1 MKKILSI
8 LICVLLGVTTIYAA
22 DFTWNPEIKVTVSPH
37 NESTGQGQITLTNT
51 TPSVSVGQ
59 LLSTESIT
67 LSDNPSY
74 TSTGLET
81 VNRNNYK
88 TISADLS
95 ATFTPNLSVAS
106 HAGSYFDGWAN
117 ALDGEVLPTIT
128 IGSIN
133 STAKAK
139 GQRTGWFL
147 NYQYSWT
154 LNGAVTPATVTI
166 YAKFTART
174 YHAKWPKVVIVTK
187 DAAGNVINT
196 EVGGSISV
204 TLKNGNTG
212 TQAGVTGSKTYVYPE
227 TTPAEVFTQTADDR
241 GEWAKASYIWN
252 IVANTKN
259 ENYFV
264 ESLTYN
270 STSIASGTDNANFTD
285 REVGVNEPKQDV
297 ITVVFKQ
304 TFTAHYEGPS
314 IAYASNSATN
324 GSITI
329 GSETPITQVG
339 KTINLKSQQGSVKD
353 LLTYQYTYTAANTDL
368 ATFVGWSL
376 NADGSNVI
384 EASKGQLSY
393 THTFTITAGNYGTAE
408 QPLTTPTLYAV
419 YESFYYRQPVLKFAT
434 GASGFGKIAVTKD
447 GNAPENNSDAWK
459 TEDIEC
465 GTEMYQLATLG
476 LSKRQINYYYHAQP
490 VDGKYFV
497 CFAKDVAGTTVLSEY
512 VNCNILAEISS
523 KDKNNPTT
531 CPDPVYALFRE
542 NTPYYFKGASVGF
555 TENGEKGRITLTGY
569 TVDKD
574 GNIKEEIYQ
583 GESDNAMIDDSE
595 NTYATQL
602 DVRDYKYTYSAEN
615 LYPELTTFK
624 GWSRSPRG
632 GNIISEETSH
642 TETYSSHATTP
653 EGALAPAPLYAV
665 FQSYW
670 YKDATATA
678 VGAGQVVVNDEQT
691 TPEEGWG
698 VNSGTG
704 RLNRAPADNE
714 ALTFT
719 AWYHAKPNFGAYFAG
734 WSLVNDTNSIAEVIT
749 DNPYK
754 KVYNVTAT
762 DDEAPFIP
770 ARLYA
775 IFNSVIQVIQ
785 KDRMIYYV
793 DVNGHKNIN
802 DANVIVN
809 FNKAS
814 TLTATLKDNHDIFQL
829 SDKQQVQKGSSIT
842 LDASAGISHLVLSYI
857 GDDPESHI
865 GKTATITLSS
875 AYKDEDN
882 VLGTAIIDVQ
892 ITIENMPYMSFLPT
906 DGKGAYTINQTSGNG
921 IKFKM
926 EKDATTNCYV
936 DISQEN
942 MATFELN
949 ITEIAAGYS
958 FVGWQMIVDNVAT
971 YFSTNT
977 KCTHTFTQSAY
988 VRPVFTEINNDL
1000 GVFTI
1005 IGDETNHPY
1014 VDLQL
1019 ALDEA
1024 KARYDK
1030 DANTPKSTQVV
1041 VFSNNGEIEGVLKQ
1055 GHYTIPQGVMLL
1067 IPGVGPEPI
1076 QVEKKRGDKT
1086 PSIFGGWINDPF
1098 LMTEEKD
1105 LENGKNKYVYR
1116 EKRNVTISENKTG
1129 DVVLF
1134 TDDYTDVRDGVT
1146 SSQAPYAT
1154 CYRKLIVEDNTTFTV
1169 EDGGCIQLYSVL
1181 ARSGQ
1186 LYDASPYRYGQIEL
1200 GENCRIDVEDGATL
1214 HAFGYITGAPSS
1226 RVTAYDGAEVH
1237 EVFQYSDPRGGKS
1250 VAHLYLFRDK
1260 YKVFPYSQ
1268 YYIQNIEVPLE
1279 IQYGATEYVTTA
1291 ADVLKAFVLMSEF
1304 IIPENGDLAKTGLFR
1319 LGENTSFL
1327 KQYDPHTDRLNIT
1340 IQGKSADASARFGFI
1355 KVEMGDLTPIVGDM
1369 IKEALGGG
1377 FGGNLGAG
1385 FAQGFLDKLKSVNL
1399 DSRDYVLPMNNNMDF
1414 VLDNINVSFVNEV
1427 AFLAGTTLK
1436 LNEGATINL
1445 ESGSKVYLYDADE
1458 NKHPNENIGYF
1469 SAGNNKLLP
1478 LRFTPNLT
1486 HLSNPSNFEYKDA
1499 NLKRKIAAVKDA
1511 KWIVD
1516 GTINVKG
1523 NAEFYTTAGKA
1534 QIISTN
1540 KGQVKFASALT
1551 TATTYQAKYA
1561 SGDVT
1566 GLIQEEGVNNKIAF
1580 QVTSAYLQNADG
1592 SHVATTQNTYT
1603 YDPAQ
1608 GKWITDAPST
1618 TIQGDDVLVTMPD
1631 YDLSTEDIVDPLQMT
1646 LMSSL
1651 LGVSTATISWNGAAA
1666 VNIVGI
1672 TNDAASVRI
1681 PLAYTPTNKA
1691 GEYEGLVSIN
1701 NGAYYQRVNVVED
1714 YTPRFTN
1721 IPQVYTTAYLGYS
1734 SAPINLD
1741 IMPEVNNV
1749 AGILTGKYMS
1759 DWSYT
1764 MLGANADEFTF
1775 TWGEDD
1781 NMLRGANI
1789 VFRPKSV
1796 GNKTA
1801 QLVLTCTYTD
1811 AADVKHTTSAQV
1823 PLTAVANTLTANNL
1837 AFATGIEHIYGS
1849 DNALQ
1854 LFADATGNGQ
1864 PISID
1869 LSANDVVTI
1878 AGENKGTYDATTA
1891 TITPLSDAVG
1901 KQVTITATQEADLVN
1916 GIAAT
1921 TISKTIVVTDDI
1933 VWNWERLYFGSENI
1947 SPVTTKYNEWTLT
1960 IAEIV
1965 DTDNDGQPDKDDEEN
1980 VIIANPHPGVL
1991 DLEEIDLP
1999 AKGDYKVTL
2008 ANWEEGK
2015 TYVWFAFN
2023 YMDGEDEKIKYFKSE
2038 IYRDPRFL
2046 SISVNDDYI
2055 YEAVTVAI
2063 DKITYNDGT
2072 VTFNSDNNQ
2081 TSSWTFYFRGIP
2093 DLLSFTAEGENNW
2106 QIEESSNGTNWS
2118 IAYTWAPIAEGI
2130 PFELALQPATRYVR
2144 ISYATGANPEG
2155 RLSNISVSELKT
2167 IRADVDKL
2175 YMPIID
2181 GGVTKN
2187 VVFTYVSEN
2196 GYQLSTSHDFF
2207 TTDLDEN
2214 KLPGLNIDP
2223 FYVVKRVGVNS
2234 AASENDEVLGS
2245 LNVDNTETRIPI
2257 QTFRYPQAIPVQLA
2271 SDHLERFYFVTSEAY
2286 KTTWNADKRAVV
2298 MNNAVADAS
2307 PYVVFHFA
2315 DSPVPG
2321 VISFNFPTTANGSWE
2336 VHESSDATRWT
2347 PLAVN
2352 PTQNIGNGFVMQDF
2366 QYPTTSR
2373 FVRVK
2378 YVSDYAEVVEL
2389 TNLSILPTTSVT
2401 VNPYELEVYDDKNE
2415 KVTVTANNLKQ
2426 VSFNI
2431 SEGFQ
2436 IVNESGNPTNFES
2449 IFTTG
2454 GTISSDIY
2462 IDYTGDASATYG
2474 ELTITTT
2481 KDAEGNPIAKKVLA
2495 TVKLTGLKRNL
2506 TNGNTGIKTG
2516 VPDDYKINGFDK
2528 VDNYAEAKY
2537 RDVVT
2542 TNAFADN
2549 KALFDYVIIYGETT
2563 TSDESKTITTPT
2575 STAGSNAK
2583 TPCYIYQKNGED
2595 YQLISVVENAN
2606 SSTKSWKGAL
2616 QTNGGSLKVYIT
2628 GFCPYASTGYT
2639 KADEGVWYF
2648 QGAEDENID
2657 IYLEDCYIYSR
2668 YKSKRG
2674 NSFSRSNGETFSD
2687 KVARGSGA
2695 VLLFANTTNSSNK
2708 PLNVTIHTRGKNLL
2722 KSHYGCLYESI
2733 VGRAFQI
2740 SSPVHV
2746 YMQSVDHY
2754 KNSYTEL
2761 NFTDEW
2767 PISGGVERTNG
2778 FLSLQ
2783 KQVNNAP
2790 SVDMGNMNTVVN
2802 FRGGQVELQNALN
2815 SSDNYE
2821 STLAIS
2827 YRTGIYGPEKFKFT
2841 LAHGIG
2847 TDGVEGRVNFYDG
2860 TTTVKSMEVPE
2871 RYRQY
2876 YLMDGENEELSTTS
2890 CLRSQKYTFVYGG
2903 SHCMMRAC
2911 SEPTSK
2917 GGAPTDGD
2925 IVGGEATGNPLGLY
2939 QYPQS
2944 EGWTA
2949 NGSYGL
2955 VTPTKFPGELQKDG
2969 NKLSILHATY
2979 PEAKYGVSSITPAAG
2994 NYLNLWVPSGYG
3006 VGKQPEVDQKIS
3018 YWKACMTHIEASYG
3032 VYGGEIGGMTTI
3044 GTDAEGTQTELVYN
3058 LLYCEIDEDI
3068 SGVITGSNAAIQ
3080 YSATVLNP
3088 APTENED
3095 ERYIEI
3101 PREHISV
3108 SDELQNYITNEHD
3121 YKVQTRVYYIV
3132 PAKADVWMNFTAPF
3146 DVENVYIMETFDES
3160 SLEKVQPIEDPFNPG
3175 EMFSKRESIKI
3186 EQAKHNA
3193 DFAGFFGVALALESK
3208 KPFWDIY
3215 QDYMGW
3221 AKYTDKKEGR
3231 WNGSSPYTLR
3241 GKYKLRHYY
3250 QKTEKDPETGK
3261 DITTSNWNSSDYVLY
3276 RNTGAWEWDDS
3287 AYDGEGGFVAKWD
3300 FVIPTEGEPLMK
3312 QGQTYSLQFPYC
3324 TGCWNEDEDGNIVR
3338 DFWDYWTGKFL
3349 IFESTDGGADGHTIK
3364 GSSFVGSKFNGDWF
3378 DYDDSNSF
3386 LRDYDDYETGEQALL
3401 LGNQTFAM
3409 MGATQANL
3417 WTYDASPNYER
3428 FNSNT
3433 DKYGNPNLSEI
3444 KPTTS
3449 FLIADVQVPEDA
3461 ISVKSI
3467 GRNGNITY
3475 NYGNPQGPT
3484 TGGHVPTVG
3493 GGNDM
3498 FITGIDGGI
3507 NIAVAA
3513 PQMVCVVNATG
3524 HVLYN
3529 GYVTDNVNVS
3539 LPISGIYVV
3548 KGENEVQKIFF

>member
-8 LICVLLGVTTIYAA
+8 LVMVLCGVSNLWAV
-22 DFTWNPEIKVTVSPH
+22 KHTVSLYAKAEGKDGYAGGKVSIQAGDAKTAMLVIAYTEWRNWTTPDYKIE
-37 NESTGQGQITLTNT
+37 NVGITEETGTISRTARMKLNVSDVEEGYYFRGWYLDEIGTRETGFANNVEIELQSSSTAKPYKYYAIFKHYVYGYGNGRSAEVSEGAEYGEISLDNTNWSNVVSETVSGAAITKKQKGDGAANTDEEYITLTYYAKFKGDNT
-51 TPSVSVGQ
+51 NENCYFLGWFDAEGNR
-59 LLSTESIT
+59 LSTDFTYNHKFYPTSQ
-67 LSDNPSY
+67 NNAAPSQ
-74 TSTGLET
+74 
-81 VNRNNYK
+81 V
-88 TISADLS
+88 
-95 ATFTPNLSVAS
+95 P
-106 HAGSYFDGWAN
+106 
-117 ALDGEVLPTIT
+117 
-128 IGSIN
+128 
-133 STAKAK
+133 
-139 GQRTGWFL
+139 
-147 NYQYSWT
+147 
-154 LNGAVTPATVTI
+154 TI
-166 YAKFTART
+166 YAKFGKKALYKNWATAQ
-174 YHAKWPKVVIVTK
+174 VV
-187 DAAGNVINT
+187 
-196 EVGGSISV
+196 
-204 TLKNGNTG
+204 L
-212 TQAGVTGSKTYVYPE
+212 Q
-227 TTPAEVFTQTADDR
+227 
-241 GEWAKASYIWN
+241 
-252 IVANTKN
+252 
-259 ENYFV
+259 
-264 ESLTYN
+264 
-270 STSIASGTDNANFTD
+270 
-285 REVGVNEPKQDV
+285 
-297 ITVVFKQ
+297 
-304 TFTAHYEGPS
+304 
-314 IAYASNSATN
+314 
-324 GSITI
+324 
-329 GSETPITQVG
+329 
-339 KTINLKSQQGSVKD
+339 
-353 LLTYQYTYTAANTDL
+353 
-368 ATFVGWSL
+368 
-376 NADGSNVI
+376 NADGSYIVVSEPSILETIGGVYVNSSSEVTPGETDYSVNYTFGDQSI
-384 EASKGQLSY
+384 KYIAENSPTGEYTYTYHALQKEGYKFVGWATELPEAEGKFTIKTESNPY
-393 THTFTITAGNYGTAE
+393 THKHFTAVVDETNA
-408 QPLTTPTLYAV
+408 PTPTTLYAV
-419 YESFYYRQPVLKFAT
+419 FSQNTFYFYT
-434 GASGFGKIAVTKD
+434 GAIA
-447 GNAPENNSDAWK
+447 
-459 TEDIEC
+459 
-465 GTEMYQLATLG
+465 
-476 LSKRQINYYYHAQP
+476 
-490 VDGKYFV
+490 
-497 CFAKDVAGTTVLSEY
+497 
-512 VNCNILAEISS
+512 
-523 KDKNNPTT
+523 
-531 CPDPVYALFRE
+531 
-542 NTPYYFKGASVGF
+542 GF
-555 TENGEKGRITLTGY
+555 TSNGEKGKITVTSSY
-569 TVDKD
+569 FNQADE
-574 GNIKEEIYQ
+574 NEELKNYEDATQ
-583 GESDNAMIDDSE
+583 DADIDDSE
-595 NTYATQL
+595 NTYNTALNSQN
-602 DVRDYKYTYSAEN
+602 YTYTYKAEK
-615 LYPELTTFK
+615 TDDKTAFK
-624 GWSRSPRG
+624 GWSRSLLG
-632 GNIISEETSH
+632 GNIVSEESEY
-642 TETYSSHATTP
+642 TETYTTLATTA
-653 EGALAPAPLYAV
+653 EGANATPALYAV
-665 FQSYW
+665 FQSFW
-670 YKDATATA
+670 YTDPTVLLTTSSSN
-678 VGAGQVVVNDEQT
+678 AGKVAALEDNS
-691 TPEEGWG
+691 TPESEDWKDEIIPSSTLHQ
-698 VNSGTG
+698 VAAESNSHSYSIY
-704 RLNRAPADNE
+704 
-714 ALTFT
+714 
-719 AWYHAKPNFGAYFAG
+719 YHAQPAFGANFVG
-734 WSLVNDTNSIAEVIT
+734 WAKADDPNQIVADYNK
-749 DNPYK
+749 NPYK
-754 KVYNVTAT
+754 VDYTVTST
-762 DDEAPFIP
+762 DDTAPFAP
-770 ARLYA
+770 AKIYA
-775 IFNSVIQVIQ
+775 VFESVIKVIQ

-793 DVNGHKNIN
+793 DEHGNDNIN
-802 DANVIVN
+802 NANVLIN
-809 FNKAS
+809 FNVFDELNAE
-814 TLTATLKDNHDIFQL
+814 LIGEDRNLFIL
-829 SDKQQVQKGSSIT
+829 SDKANVEQGSSLT
-842 LDASAGISHLVLSYI
+842 LDASTGLAHLVVKYQ
-857 GDDPESHI
+857 GNTPADHV
-865 GKTATITLSS
+865 GKKATIRLSS
-875 AYKDEDN
+875 QYTDDN
-882 VLGTAIIDVQ
+882 EVSGTASVDVS
-892 ITIENMPYMSFLPT
+892 IAIETMPTVTFLPT
-906 DGKGAYTINQTSGNG
+906 DGKGAYTIKHTDGRSVGYEMGKEDIEN
-921 IKFKM
+921 I
-926 EKDATTNCYV
+926 YV
-936 DISQEN
+936 PISMEN
-942 MATFELN
+942 MSTFELQL
-949 ITEIAAGYS
+949 TEDKEGDGLTFAG
-958 FVGWQMIVDNVAT
+958 WEMIDGNNVS
-971 YFSTNT
+971 YFSYDTL
-977 KCTHTFTQSAY
+977 CTYQFKQSVS
-988 VRPVFTEINNDL
+988 VRPVFLADNRA
-1000 GVFTI
+1000 VFTI
-1005 IGDETNHPY
+1005 IDDQYDNKY
-1014 VDLQL
+1014 YDLQV
-1019 ALDEA
+1019 ALNDA
-1024 KARYDK
+1024 KAYYDEDPHK
-1030 DANTPKSTQVV
+1030 KLQIV
-1041 VFSNNGEIEGVLKQ
+1041 VFSNEGNPTGVLHH
-1055 GHYTIPQGVMLL
+1055 GDYTVPQGVMLL
-1067 IPGVGPEPI
+1067 IPGMGP
-1076 QVEKKRGDKT
+1076 
-1086 PSIFGGWINDPF
+1086 NDGITALDPA
-1098 LMTEEKD
+1098 EED
-1105 LENGKNKYVYR
+1105 QYIYR
-1116 EKRNVTISENKTG
+1116 ELTRGKYSPVINEDADIVLGMNDYISDANIIDKAKEAK
-1129 DVVLF
+1129 
-1134 TDDYTDVRDGVT
+1134 Y
-1146 SSQAPYAT
+1146 
-1154 CYRKLIVEDNTTFTV
+1154 YRKLIVEDNTTIT
-1169 EDGGCIQLYSVL
+1169 IQSGSSLELYAVL
-1181 ARSGQ
+1181 NGYKQDYEAR
-1186 LYDASPYRYGQIEL
+1186 PYRYGQIEL
-1200 GENCRIDVEDGATL
+1200 GENCRINVQDGGTL
-1214 HAFGYITGAPSS
+1214 YAFGYITGAHSS
-1226 RVTAYDGAEVH
+1226 RVIANSGAKVH
-1237 EVFQYSDPRGGKS
+1237 EVFQYSDPRGGTA
-1250 VAHLYLFRDK
+1250 VAHLFLWRSQ
-1260 YKVFPYSQ
+1260 YKVFPFSQ
-1268 YYIQNIEVPLE
+1268 YYVQNVEIPLE
-1279 IQYGATEYVTTA
+1279 LKSGAVEYVTTT
-1291 ADVLKAFVLMSEF
+1291 ADVLAPFVVLTSF
-1304 IIPENGDLAKTGLFR
+1304 VIPNDYDQNTSGLFR
-1319 LGENTSFL
+1319 MGDNTSL
-1327 KQYDPHTDRLNIT
+1327 VKYYDPIADRQVYKLIGDGAKGYT
-1340 IQGKSADASARFGFI
+1340 KFGFI
-1355 KVEMGDLTPIVGDM
+1355 DIYLGNLQPIVADL
-1369 IKEALGGG
+1369 INDKIG
-1377 FGGNLGAG
+1377 FGGGLSGV
-1385 FAQGFLDKLKSVNL
+1385 LTDLKTTRL
-1399 DSRDYVLPMNNNMDF
+1399 YSRDYVLPLNHNMDIF
-1414 VLDNINVSFVNEV
+1414 AENANVDIAGEF
-1427 AFLAGTTLK
+1427 AFLAGSTFSID
-1436 LNEGATINL
+1436 EFSSVNL
-1445 ESGSKVYLYDADE
+1445 SSAKIYLYDADQ
-1458 NKHPNENIGYF
+1458 NRLPQATGYGNGNGFVSNENACLSPIV
-1469 SAGNNKLLP
+1469 A
-1478 LRFTPNLT
+1478 TPNNT
-1486 HLSNPSNFEYKDA
+1486 HKNGNA
-1499 NLKRKIAAVKDA
+1499 NKRLPENIKDA
-1511 KWIVD
+1511 KWIVN
-1516 GTINVKG
+1516 GKVTIKSG
-1523 NAEFYTTAGKA
+1523 AGLYTTASGA
-1534 QIISTN
+1534 QITSTKN
-1540 KGQVKFASALT
+1540 GQVQFETNVANAK
-1551 TATTYQAKYA
+1551 TYQARYKSGNEIGIISADGIHEKVEYA
-1561 SGDVT
+1561 
-1566 GLIQEEGVNNKIAF
+1566 
-1580 QVTSAYLQNADG
+1580 VTSAKLQNADN
-1592 SHVATTQNTYT
+1592 SYVTTAQNTYT
-1603 YDPAQ
+1603 YDLAQ
-1608 GKWITDAPST
+1608 GKWITSGAPTKQSNT
-1618 TIQGDDVLVTMPD
+1618 DIMVTMPD
-1631 YDLSTEDIVDPLQMT
+1631 YDLETSDVIDPYEFEIVSALFDVT
-1646 LMSSL
+1646 GVATSSNVSAGTPNTDGD
-1651 LGVSTATISWNGAAA
+1651 GVH
-1666 VNIVGI
+1666 
-1672 TNDAASVRI
+1672 I
-1681 PLAYTPTNKA
+1681 PLSYQPTNKA
-1691 GEYEGLVSIN
+1691 GEYEAMLTLNVN
-1701 NGAYYQRVNVVED
+1701 QYYQKIRIIED
-1714 YTPRFTN
+1714 YTPKFTLN
-1721 IPQVYTTAYLGYS
+1721 ESYTFSACLGYTQELP
-1734 SAPINLD
+1734 AYI
-1741 IMPEVNNV
+1741 IPETQNV
-1749 AGILTGKYMS
+1749 AGILSGVYAPEWKVEFI
-1759 DWSYT
+1759 
-1764 MLGANADEFTF
+1764 GENADEFTF
-1775 TWGEDD
+1775 NWGTGNDK
-1781 NMLRGANI
+1781 LSAATI
-1789 VFRPKSV
+1789 VFRPKTV
-1796 GNKTA
+1796 GVKSA
-1801 QLVLTCTYTD
+1801 ILSLTCTYTD
-1811 AADVKHTTSAQV
+1811 GANAKHTTTIAVPITASAISLQN
-1823 PLTAVANTLTANNL
+1823 NTL
-1837 AFATGIEHIYGS
+1837 AFAAGVESIYGS
-1849 DNALQ
+1849 DNDLQ

-2118 IAYTWAPIAEGI
+2118 IAYTWSPIAEGI

-2196 GYQLSTSHDFF
+2196 GYQLSTSHNFF
-2207 TTDLDEN
+2207 MTDLDEN

-2298 MNNAVADAS
+2298 MNNVVADAS

-2321 VISFNFPTTANGSWE
+2321 IISFNFPTTANGSWE

-2401 VNPYELEVYDDKNE
+2401 VNPYELKVYDDKNE
-2415 KVTVTANNLKQ
+2415 KITVTANNLKQ

-2449 IFTTG
+2449 TFTTG

-2462 IDYTGDASATYG
+2462 IDYMGDASATYG

-2506 TNGNTGIKTG
+2506 PNGATGIKTG
-2516 VPDDYKINGFDK
+2516 VPDDYTINGFDK

-2583 TPCYIYQKNGED
+2583 TPCYIYQKNDED

-2606 SSTKSWKGAL
+2606 SSTKSWRGAL

-2695 VLLFANTTNSSNK
+2695 VLLFANTTKSSNK

-3484 TGGHVPTVG
+3484 TGGHVPTIG
-3493 GGNDM
+3493 GGNNM
-3498 FITGIDGGI
+3498 FITAIDGGI